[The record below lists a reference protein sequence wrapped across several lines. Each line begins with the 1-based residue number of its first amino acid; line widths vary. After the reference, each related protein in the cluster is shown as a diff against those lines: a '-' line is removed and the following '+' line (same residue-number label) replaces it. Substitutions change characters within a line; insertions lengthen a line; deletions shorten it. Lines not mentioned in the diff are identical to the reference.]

1 MATRFTPSS
10 RDRPTKEGTV
20 NNTQINWLID
30 SGATISIMATGLFD
44 TINDNENLV
53 RLPVSSSL
61 SVSGVAGGDMTIR
74 ECVQLPIEMDGK
86 TMYRPVLIVSG
97 IEDNLAILGWD
108 TICEEN
114 FVIEGKS
121 GRAKIDGAPEKR
133 NKWNTAA
140 LVTGQRV
147 KLWPRSIHKLLAIAL
162 IPGERTLQDGEEG
175 LCEPLKN
182 GAVSFWDCI
191 GRTDNKGKV
200 FLTVVNT
207 GSDPITLQPGEQLG
221 VMRNPKVTGEE
232 FEPLTD
238 HKVNSIFAQ
247 MGQEPREPERGKIMP
262 LSMKDSTLLRSRLHI
277 RCPEEHRHRVEKL
290 LLDYHDVCSKS
301 KTDLGRATILKHSI
315 RLTDDVPVHSRQF
328 RIPIHHE
335 KYIHEY
341 VDELLKQGAI
351 EVSTS
356 PYNSPIFLV
365 SKKIPPDWPANA
377 PPPMRVVLDFRRVNA
392 KSLPDRYVIRETREY
407 IDAIGAN
414 KSKFFSACDLTSS
427 FWQQELEE
435 ASRQYTAF
443 TVPGR
448 GTRYM
453 FSVSAMGLQ
462 GSPSSFAKLMDHVMR
477 GLQDQ
482 LTFIDDMLVH
492 APTIDRHLV
501 ALENVLLRLRKY
513 NLKLN
518 IDKSIFA
525 AEEVQYLGFTV
536 SGSGVSPSTDKLE
549 AIRDAKPP
557 TNPRQVRQWVG
568 VCNYFRWMLPSFSKY
583 SSILTAL
590 TKKESK
596 WMNQPLPE
604 PARKAFEELKAALCS
619 PPVVVYPDKDKEFIL
634 HTDGALGDTATG
646 VPGGL
651 GAALTQLDDQGRE
664 RAIAYGSRALKDHE
678 KNYSAY
684 LVEMAAAVFGIEHFS
699 VYLRGRKFIHYCDHR
714 PLESLSSTH
723 TRTLNRFQQL
733 MTEYHFETR
742 YRPGEENVL
751 ADLLSRNRVAAFAL
765 TDDSGSVIE
774 AQRQDKSIA
783 DIKTFIRTKS
793 LPKDDAKYAQ
803 WVRRIAEQCEVHDDL
818 VWHKRTRPGF
828 REKHLLLAPKPHRHM
843 IIQSAHCDISAG
855 HGGIDRTANRV
866 MQHYWWPGLESE
878 VKRFVASCEIC
889 QTSRAKKEP
898 PVKLQSLPVCTMPNM
913 RVHIDLFG
921 DLRTSHSGKKW
932 IMVMTDAFS
941 KYVELEAIENK
952 SAETCARVFFERWLC
967 RHTAPLYVCSDR
979 GKEWINHVMDLVCEL
994 WGVTR
999 LRTSAFHPATNSSAE
1014 VYNKSLIKYM
1024 RAMLDKDKTT
1034 DWESWLAPAAL
1045 AFNCHV
1051 HKSTR
1056 ETPFFLTF
1064 LHDPNLPF
1072 CDFDQPRKLY
1082 GENYA
1087 HEAYNLAQAAH
1098 FRIKENL
1105 QEAQKR
1111 QEDYFNR
1118 SAKDRSYVKGQ
1129 RVLCHFPNV
1138 PVGVNQKF
1146 FRKWRLFTVVRM
1158 VGPVNVELREKPK
1171 SRSITVHIN
1180 RTRLACPAEASSTA
1194 IDDGEVEGVADTAD
1208 LNEQQLLPSSMQQQ
1222 THEGEGDTSLPGPGC
1237 KDAPGSSE
1245 GNKNPTLQEADD
1257 GGVPPLPQAGQG
1269 APLVQEQPGDQEPIK
1284 HPSSAK
1290 RRQKKMETSTRYN
1303 LRPRPQ
1309 RIMSGS
1315 QRLTSEPHPV
1325 DIINSTFSQVLSIN
1339 TVEQNADISEE
1350 SEDDWVYVLGAPINK
1365 GTQGPSNSVRGSPL
1379 TRQVPSP
1386 GLRETGS
1393 AAVPGPV
1400 VSENSASGSA
1410 SHQPEDFS
1418 SDGTVSGRTSPLSSS
1433 EVDLFATAKE
1443 RIHLEDFETAQ
1454 SVLNLPE
1461 SAAEAD
1467 SEGSDIDL
1475 EPSSTTAFADLIA
1488 LTSNSECPTTT
1499 GSAGAGFAQPD
1510 TWDLVA
1516 HTLLPLVTP
1525 ITGHHT
1531 RSRGPT
1537 VDVPLPSVCPTRRRW
1552 QGPEEGAVNVSG
1564 DDVNT
1569 DRTASTR

>member
-1 MATRFTPSS
+1 
-10 RDRPTKEGTV
+10 
-20 NNTQINWLID
+20 
-30 SGATISIMATGLFD
+30 MATGLFD
-44 TINDNENLV
+44 TIDDNESLV

-61 SVSGVAGGDMTIR
+61 SVSGVAGGDMVIR
-74 ECVQLPIEMDGK
+74 ECVELPIQMDGK

-97 IEDNLAILGWD
+97 IDDNLAILGWD

-121 GRAKIDGAPEKR
+121 GRAVMHGAGDTR
-133 NKWNTAA
+133 WSTAA

-147 KLWPRSIHKLLAIAL
+147 KLWPRSVHKLLAIAV

-175 LCEPLKN
+175 LCEPLKKN
-182 GAVSFWDCI
+182 LISFWDCI
-191 GRTDNKGKV
+191 SRTDEGKV

-207 GSDPITLQPGEQLG
+207 GSEAITLQPGEQLG
-221 VMRNPKVTGEE
+221 IMRNPKVTGEE

-247 MGQEPREPERGKIMP
+247 MGQEPCEPRRGRIMP
-262 LSMKDSTLLRSRLHI
+262 ISTKEETLLRSRLHI
-277 RCPEEHRHRVEKL
+277 RCPKEHLPKVEQL
-290 LLDYHDVCSKS
+290 LLDYHDVCSKN

-315 RLTDDVPVHSRQF
+315 RLTDDIPVHSRQF
-328 RIPIHHE
+328 RIPVHHE

-365 SKKIPPDWPANA
+365 SKKIPPDWPADA

-407 IDAIGAN
+407 IDAIGTN
-414 KSKFFSACDLTSS
+414 KSVFFSALDLTSS

-492 APTIDRHLV
+492 SPTIERHL
-501 ALENVLLRLRKY
+501 ASLENVLLRLRKY

-518 IDKSIFA
+518 VDKSIFA
-525 AEEVQYLGFTV
+525 GEEVQYLGFTV

-549 AIRDAKPP
+549 AIRNAKPP
-557 TNPRQVRQWVG
+557 TTPRQVRQWVG

-604 PARKAFEELKAALCS
+604 QARKAFEDLKAALCS

-634 HTDGALGDTATG
+634 HTDGALGDKATG

-751 ADLLSRNRVAAFAL
+751 ADLLSRNSIAAFAL

-783 DIKTFIRTKS
+783 DIKSFIKTKK
-793 LPKDDAKYAQ
+793 LPKADPKYAQ
-803 WVRRIAEQCEVHDDL
+803 WVRRIGEKCEVHDDL
-818 VWHKRTRPGF
+818 VWHKRSRPGY
-828 REKHLLLAPKPHRHM
+828 REKHLLLAPKEHRHM

-855 HGGIDRTANRV
+855 HGGVDRTANRV

-878 VKRFVASCEIC
+878 VKRFVATCEIC
-889 QTSRAKKEP
+889 QTSRAEKEAP
-898 PVKLQSLPVCTMPNM
+898 AKLQSLPLCTMPNM

-921 DLRTSHSGKKW
+921 DLRTSDSGKKW

-941 KYVELEAIENK
+941 KYVELAAIENK

-1056 ETPFFLTF
+1056 ESPFFLTY

-1105 QEAQKR
+1105 EEAQRR

-1146 FRKWRLFTVVRM
+1146 YRRWRLFTVVRM

-1180 RTRLACPAEASSTA
+1180 RTRLACPAEAASTA
-1194 IDDGEVEGVADTAD
+1194 TDDGEAEGADTSSSSEHQQHSSAADAPRQRQQNTQEGNVDTSHPAPGCNAPSQFPEDHKNDGFKVADGGGAP
-1208 LNEQQLLPSSMQQQ
+1208 LLPSAEQQ
-1222 THEGEGDTSLPGPGC
+1222 
-1237 KDAPGSSE
+1237 AP
-1245 GNKNPTLQEADD
+1245 T
-1257 GGVPPLPQAGQG
+1257 
-1269 APLVQEQPGDQEPIK
+1269 VQEHQDNREPNMHQSM
-1284 HPSSAK
+1284 HPSTAK
-1290 RRQKKMETSTRYN
+1290 GRCKYKIENSRRYN
-1303 LRPRPQ
+1303 LRPRP
-1309 RIMSGS
+1309 RKIA
-1315 QRLTSEPHPV
+1315 TSMPHPV
-1325 DIINSTFSQVLSIN
+1325 DVVSATFSPVHSI
-1339 TVEQNADISEE
+1339 TVADENADLSEE
-1350 SEDDWVYVLGAPINK
+1350 EEDDRVYVLGAPINWRAQSPNISV
-1365 GTQGPSNSVRGSPL
+1365 GGPPPTQQVLTPGP
-1379 TRQVPSP
+1379 
-1386 GLRETGS
+1386 RETDC
-1393 AAVPGPV
+1393 AAVPCLTGGETSDTSTLQGSV
-1400 VSENSASGSA
+1400 DSE
-1410 SHQPEDFS
+1410 EE
-1418 SDGTVSGRTSPLSSS
+1418 S
-1433 EVDLFATAKE
+1433 ELFATAKVN
-1443 RIHLEDFETAQ
+1443 LEDFATAQ
-1454 SVLNLPE
+1454 SVIDLPKSDPE
-1461 SAAEAD
+1461 TLEVSWDPPSD
-1467 SEGSDIDL
+1467 SEL
-1475 EPSSTTAFADLIA
+1475 EPSSTSAFADLVA
-1488 LTSNSECPTTT
+1488 FTECQESGT
-1499 GSAGAGFAQPD
+1499 GGPVSGSGAGFAHPS
-1510 TWDLVA
+1510 TWDVIALQV
-1516 HTLLPLVTP
+1516 LPRVTP
-1525 ITGHHT
+1525 LSGHHT
-1531 RSRGPT
+1531 RSRGET
-1537 VDVPLPSVCPTRRRW
+1537 VDIPLPPVCPTWRRR
-1552 QGPEEGAVNVSG
+1552 QGGHATVDHDDTDSNASDSKADTTTTSG
-1564 DDVNT
+1564 HG
-1569 DRTASTR
+1569 TR

>member
-1 MATRFTPSS
+1 MATKFTLSS

-20 NNTQINWLID
+20 NNTQITWLID

-53 RLPVSSSL
+53 RLPVSTSL

-74 ECVQLPIEMDGK
+74 ECVQLPIEMDGI

-114 FVIEGKS
+114 FVIDGKS
-121 GRAKIDGAPEKR
+121 GRAQIDGAPERR

-147 KLWPRSIHKLLAIAL
+147 KLWPRSVHKLLAIAL

-182 GAVSFWDCI
+182 SAVSFWDCI
-191 GRTDNKGKV
+191 SCTDNKGKV

-207 GSDPITLQPGEQLG
+207 GSDAITLQPGEQLG

-247 MGQEPREPERGKIMP
+247 MGQEPKEPERGRVMP
-262 LSMKDSTLLRSRLHI
+262 LSSTDATSLRSRFHI
-277 RCPEEHRHRVEKL
+277 RCPTEHRPRVEKL

-328 RIPIHHE
+328 RIPVHHE

-365 SKKIPPDWPANA
+365 SKKIPPEWPADA

-477 GLQDQ
+477 GVQDQ

-492 APTIDRHLV
+492 SPTIDRHMV

-536 SGSGVSPSTDKLE
+536 SGTGVSPSTDKLE

-557 TNPRQVRQWVG
+557 TTPRQVRQWVG

-604 PARKAFEELKAALCS
+604 QARRAFEDLKAALCS

-634 HTDGALGDTATG
+634 HTDGALGDKATG

-733 MTEYHFETR
+733 MTEYQFETR

-751 ADLLSRNRVAAFAL
+751 ADLLSRNSVAAFAL

-774 AQRQDKSIA
+774 AQRQDKSID
-783 DIKTFIRTKS
+783 DIKSFIRTKR
-793 LPKDDAKYAQ
+793 LPKGDAKYAQ
-803 WVRRIAEQCEVHDDL
+803 WVRRIAEKCEVHDDL

-855 HGGIDRTANRV
+855 HGGVDRTANRV

-878 VKRFVASCEIC
+878 VKRYVASCEIC
-889 QTSRAKKEP
+889 QTSRAEKEP
-898 PVKLQSLPVCTMPNM
+898 PARLQSLPVCTMPNM

-932 IMVMTDAFS
+932 IMVMTDAFT

-1056 ETPFFLTF
+1056 ESPFFLTF

-1180 RTRLACPAEASSTA
+1180 RTRLACPAETASTA
-1194 IDDGEVEGVADTAD
+1194 VDDGGGEEGADAAD
-1208 LNEQQLLPSSMQQQ
+1208 LTEKQLLPEATAAQPGGQQQ
-1222 THEGEGDTSLPGPGC
+1222 SHEGIGDTSLPGPGC
-1237 KDAPGSSE
+1237 TDWPGSPE
-1245 GNKNPTLQEADD
+1245 DHKKQALKDADD
-1257 GGVPPLPQAGQG
+1257 GGVPQSPQAEQG
-1269 APLVQEQPGDQEPIK
+1269 APTVREQRGDGEQLK
-1284 HPSSAK
+1284 HPSTVK
-1290 RRQKKMETSTRYN
+1290 RRGKKMEASTRYN
-1303 LRPRPQ
+1303 LRPRPH
-1309 RIMSGS
+1309 RVSLGS
-1315 QRLTSEPHPV
+1315 RQLAAGSHPV
-1325 DIINSTFSQVLSIN
+1325 DIVNSTVSQVFSIN
-1339 TVEQNADISEE
+1339 NVKQIADTSEE
-1350 SEDDWVYVLGAPINK
+1350 SEGEDDWVYVLGAPIRRRTP
-1365 GTQGPSNSVRGSPL
+1365 GLSNPVEGSPS
-1379 TRQVPSP
+1379 TRQVLSP
-1386 GLRETGS
+1386 GLGETGS
-1393 AAVPGPV
+1393 AAVPSLGV
-1400 VSENSASGSA
+1400 VS
-1410 SHQPEDFS
+1410 
-1418 SDGTVSGRTSPLSSS
+1418 SDDTLSGRSSPLSSS
-1433 EVDLFATAKE
+1433 EADLFATAKE
-1443 RIHLEDFETAQ
+1443 RVNLEDFATAQ
-1454 SVLNLPE
+1454 SVLDLPQDTLQ
-1461 SAAEAD
+1461 AEGD
-1467 SEGSDIDL
+1467 SEGSDIEL

-1488 LTSNSECPTTT
+1488 LTSDSGCRTT
-1499 GSAGAGFAQPD
+1499 GTAGAGFTQPG
-1510 TWDLVA
+1510 TAGAGSTQPAAWDLVA
-1516 HTLLPLVTP
+1516 HSLLPRVTP
-1525 ITGHHT
+1525 ITGITGHHT
-1531 RSRGPT
+1531 RSHGP
-1537 VDVPLPSVCPTRRRW
+1537 VRDIPLPSVCPTRRRR
-1552 QGPEEGAVNVSG
+1552 QGQGQQGQEEG
-1564 DDVNT
+1564 T
-1569 DRTASTR
+1569 